1 MICSTYKQQRNND
14 SQCKEEDYNYNIII
28 NEYSST
34 GTKVISTT
42 RQEYYYYI
50 R

>member
-1 MICSTYKQQRNND
+1 MCDDKQQRNND
-14 SQCKEEDYNYNIII
+14 SQCKEEKDYNYNIII